1 MRWKCF
7 KIFFCVYCGNKK
19 QPFTF
24 FEKFSESHMIKNA
37 SLFLK
42 LLVLTLNDK
51 NNLMSDSKVSL
62 F

>member
-7 KIFFCVYCGNKK
+7 KIFFVCIVVKK